1 MVDFHYYIIKLYDNY
16 IVVHHINSMQ
26 LIIKIKN
33 HVKLGL
39 NLIFGPFYS
48 QILSFKNYIQLS

>member
-33 HVKLGL
+33 HVKLGIKFNFRSL
-39 NLIFGPFYS
+39 LFTNPF
-48 QILSFKNYIQLS
+48 I